1 MSSVFKRGSRWYAK
15 YKDATGRWC
24 SKPTTSET
32 KSDAK
37 RLASDLERQAE
48 RQRLGLEPLST
59 DDGSTLGDLLLW
71 WEESYFSQTPAF
83 ARSRGTFHRHL
94 VGSDLSK
101 LSIREVTSGRVEQ
114 FIQAKTRELAPQ
126 TVNHLRGFL
135 CRVFGAAR
143 RAGKVGQN
151 PILDVKRR
159 RTPKRLPDFLS
170 ANEVPIVLRVVAE
183 RWRPLFATAVYTGLR
198 KGELLGLRKS
208 DVNLAGRIITVRHS
222 YARDTTKG
230 GRAEAVPIAS
240 ELLPHLEHAFERSP
254 SELVFPKADG
264 SMMSD
269 ETPLEDVLR
278 SALGRAGIVT
288 GYIHGCRRKGCGHTE
303 QAGDA
308 ELRRCPKCKMKL
320 WPRPQVRKIRF
331 HDLRHTT
338 ASLLMM
344 AGANPAAVQRI
355 LRHSDPRITTEVY
368 GHLAPEYLRREI
380 DLLTFK
386 TPANDIGAAPEP
398 HEENDPL
405 GAIVV
410 QKPDAAPLTPS
421 GGIENPHGNQQV
433 LLVGA
438 AGLEPTTPGFGGRC
452 SIQMSYAPE
461 GWIHSPRGT
470 RAQARSRGAQENHP
484 RMPRGAMA
492 RVDLRCNTPDTYVAF
507 ASHQSAPPSPAPW
520 LLSPTPQAV
529 PSSSDLMMVG
539 AGNFHFDELPNP
551 DCVCP
556 AEVDEAKLHRFL
568 RLA

>member
-1 MSSVFKRGSRWYAK
+1 MSSVFKRGARWYAK

-24 SKPTTSET
+24 TRPTTSET

-37 RLASDLERQAE
+37 RLAADLERQAE

-71 WEESYFSQTPAF
+71 WEDSYFSQTPAF

-94 VGSDLSK
+94 VSSDLSK

-170 ANEVPIVLRVVAE
+170 ADEVPIVLRVVAE

-198 KGELLGLRKS
+198 KGELLGLLKS

-240 ELLPHLEHAFERSP
+240 ELVPYLECAIERSP
-254 SELVFPKADG
+254 SKLVFPKEDG

-288 GYIHGCRRKGCGHTE
+288 GYMHRCRRKGCGHTE

-320 WPRPQVRKIRF
+320 WPRPQVRGIRF

-368 GHLAPEYLRREI
+368 GHLAPDYLRREI
-380 DLLTFK
+380 DLLTFQK
-386 TPANDIGAAPEP
+386 PANDAAVSPNTDEKTNP
-398 HEENDPL
+398 F

-410 QKPDAAPLTPS
+410 QDPVNAPLCLSEHITKPL
-421 GGIENPHGNQQV
+421 ENQDISA
-433 LLVGA
+433 VGA
-438 AGLEPTTPGFGGRC
+438 AGLEPTTLGFGGRY
-452 SIQMSYAPE
+452 SIQMSYAP
-461 GWIHSPRGT
+461 G
-470 RAQARSRGAQENHP
+470 
-484 RMPRGAMA
+484 
-492 RVDLRCNTPDTYVAF
+492 
-507 ASHQSAPPSPAPW
+507 
-520 LLSPTPQAV
+520 
-529 PSSSDLMMVG
+529 
-539 AGNFHFDELPNP
+539 
-551 DCVCP
+551 
-556 AEVDEAKLHRFL
+556 KLDS
-568 RLA
+568 